1 MLRIM
6 KSKRQSFV
14 FTSKRIACWAMR
26 FAGLAFFFGAL
37 VCSGAEQP
45 RPWPLWEA
53 YAQHFTDGQGRVI
66 DRSADDRTTSEGQA
80 YAMFFALVDNDRIHF
95 DKLLHW
101 TEANLA
107 GGDLSLRLPAWKWGR
122 QASGAW
128 TILDDNSASDADL
141 WMAYDLLEAGRLW
154 HEPRYAKLGGQLA
167 SRIAQQEVIQV
178 ADVGT
183 WLAPG
188 RRGFHPTA
196 DSYVVNPSYMPLPLL
211 QRFAH
216 VAPSGPWKAVVTSLP
231 ALLAPAVGGG
241 FAMDWVSV
249 SKAGIQATTPPGEGA
264 AGHPAPQPVGGYE
277 AIRVYLWAGM
287 TEPTTPD
294 GRTVLSLLAGM
305 KSVVDRTGTPAELV
319 SAAGIVIR
327 AESPIG
333 FSAAVLPYLNALG
346 DRNAATKLAQRLRAA
361 VDVQT
366 GLIGNA
372 PTYYDQ
378 NLSLFSTGYTERRFH
393 FGRDGQL
400 SVSW

>member
-1 MLRIM
+1 MW
-6 KSKRQSFV
+6 SKRQILFGSSRRSV
-14 FTSKRIACWAMR
+14 CWR
-26 FAGLAFFFGAL
+26 KCLAGLALFFGAL
-37 VCSGAEQP
+37 VCAGAEQP

-66 DRSADDRTTSEGQA
+66 DRSANDRTTSEGQA

-107 GGDLSLRLPAWKWGR
+107 GGDLSLRLPAWNWGR

-128 TILDDNSASDADL
+128 TILDENSAADADL

-154 HEPRYAKLGGQLA
+154 HEPRYTKLGGQLA
-167 SRIAQQEVIQV
+167 SRIAQQEIIEV
-178 ADVGT
+178 AGVGT

-188 RRGFHPTA
+188 LHGFHPTA
-196 DSYVVNPSYMPLPLL
+196 DSYVLNPSYMPLPLL
-211 QRFAH
+211 QRLAH

-231 ALLAPAVGGG
+231 ALLAPAVGKG
-241 FAMDWVSV
+241 FAMDWVAV
-249 SKAGIQATTPPGEGA
+249 GKAGIQATTPPAEVA
-264 AGHPAPQPVGGYE
+264 AGHQAPQPVGSYE

-287 TEPTTPD
+287 TDLATP
-294 GRTVLSLLAGM
+294 GERNVLSLLTGM
-305 KSVVDRTGTPAELV
+305 KDIVDRTGTPAEQV
-319 SAAGIVIR
+319 SATGNIIH

-333 FSAAVLPYLNALG
+333 FSAAVLPYMNALG
-346 DRNAATKLAQRLRAA
+346 DRSAATKLAQRLRAA

-378 NLSLFSTGYTERRFH
+378 NLSLFSTGYTEGRFH

-400 SVSW
+400 AVNW